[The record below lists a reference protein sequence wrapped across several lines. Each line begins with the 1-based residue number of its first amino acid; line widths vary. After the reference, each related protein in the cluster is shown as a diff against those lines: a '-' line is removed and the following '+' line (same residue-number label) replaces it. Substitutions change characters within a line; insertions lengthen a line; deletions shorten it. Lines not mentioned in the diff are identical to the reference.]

1 VSPHTKA
8 RKSVT
13 ITITIA
19 IILFSYS
26 TWDDY
31 KVKYKDSLRQVEV
44 ENVERLRICRK
55 PGNGYKVYECPNCK
69 ERKYVP
75 FTCKSR
81 LCSSCG
87 TKAANEWADKIHHR
101 LLKVPHRHVVF
112 TLPDKL
118 WELFRIPRLQKILFE
133 AARVTMEE
141 MIKFSNKAEKKV
153 KLKIGLIQVLQTYGA
168 DMKYDPHIH
177 GIATEGG
184 FDRKGNWIHTDFIP
198 YRGWR
203 RKWQYE
209 VLTRLKK
216 ELPKGRETSIF
227 IDRLFKEYPEGFVVY
242 GKRRFKKKETWDLA
256 RYIGRYIRHPPI
268 AEHRITAYDGNQV
281 TFWYEDTR
289 TKEKVTLTLDKFEFI
304 KRLLSH
310 IPEKNFKIIR
320 CCGVYSRRGYKNVQT
335 EFTEGEEIIIKK
347 SWREEILR
355 TFRYDPLICPKCKIE
370 MELIEICYEGSES
383 YPTEEPPPGKPPP
396 TYSQQERMQILAAII
411 MENKNGRGA
420 SIEKVISLA
429 VSKGIDREQVL
440 SDIQFMKFQGYAY
453 EPKIGEIVFVC

>member
-1 VSPHTKA
+1 VSLKTKA
-8 RKSVT
+8 RKSIT

-19 IILFSYS
+19 LILFSYN
-26 TWDDY
+26 TWEDY

-44 ENVERLRICRK
+44 ENVERLRVCRK
-55 PGNGYKVYECPNCK
+55 PQNGYKVYECPNCK
-69 ERKYVP
+69 RRKYVP

-87 TKAANEWADKIHHR
+87 TKAANEWADKIYHR
-101 LLKVPHRHVVF
+101 LLRVPHRHVVF
-112 TLPDKL
+112 TIPDKL
-118 WELFRIPRLQKILFE
+118 WELFRIPSLQKILFE

-141 MIKFSNKAEKKV
+141 MIKFSNKAEKRV

-184 FDRKGNWIHTDFIP
+184 FDRKGNWIHVDYIP
-198 YRGWR
+198 YEGWR
-203 RKWQYE
+203 KKWQYE

-216 ELPKGRETSIF
+216 ELPGGRETSIF
-227 IDRLFKEYPEGFVVY
+227 INRLFKEYPEGFVVY
-242 GKRRFKKKETWDLA
+242 GERRFENKEAWDLA

-268 AEHRITAYDGNQV
+268 AEYRITAYDGNQV
-281 TFWYEDTR
+281 TFWYEDTK
-289 TKEKVTLTLDKFEFI
+289 TKQKVTITMDKFKFI
-304 KRLLSH
+304 KRVLSH

-320 CCGVYSRRGYKNVQT
+320 CCGVYSRRGYKKVQT

-347 SWREEILR
+347 KWREEILR

-370 MELIEICYEGSES
+370 MHLIEICYVGSET
-383 YPTEEPPPGKPPP
+383 YPSEDPPPPEYHQ
-396 TYSQQERMQILAAII
+396 YSQQERMQILATII

-420 SIEKVISLA
+420 NLEKVISLA

-440 SDIQFMKFQGYAY
+440 NDIQHMKFHGYVY
-453 EPKIGEIVFVC
+453 EPKIGEIAYV